1 MGSGKFNLN
10 EALNTF
16 FIESREMLDNMES
29 CLLDLEKD
37 ALDSES
43 MNALFRSV
51 HTIKGSAG
59 MFGLELIEKFT
70 HTVESVLDDVRNGKI
85 SVDSDLIG
93 LQLQCHDFIMVLL
106 DLMEQSPDSELSEE
120 QEQTKDNLLGELNKY
135 LSSGETI
142 VETNTGVSSSEKSE
156 SDETIG
162 THVESEFWHISLRF
176 NKDVFRNGLDPQS
189 FINYLCEMGDI
200 KNIITVDEDL
210 PEPVNFDPES
220 CYIGFEIQF
229 DGDTDKNTL
238 ENVFEFVIDDCDL
251 RIIPPRGSISDYV
264 NLLEELPEKSMKI
277 GDMLLQ
283 IGSLTETELQEALE
297 LQGEDIEKREET
309 GEGKFL
315 GEIMLEEKMVP
326 KQVLEAALEKQQDVK
341 KSEERKRKSI
351 RIDADKLDE
360 LINLIGELVITGAN
374 VKQLSERTND
384 ADMGEAVSS
393 MSRLIED
400 VRDSTMNL
408 RMVQIGETFK
418 RYERVVRDLSRER
431 GKDIELVISGGDT
444 ELDKTLIE
452 KISDP
457 LMHLIRN
464 SADHGID
471 LPDVRVAQG
480 KSPKGTI
487 QLNAYYETG
496 SIVMEVIDDGNGL
509 NKERIYRKAVDRG
522 VIKVDQKLA
531 DEDLYQLIFEPG
543 FSTAEKITNISGRGV
558 GMDVVRKNIEAL
570 RGSILIE
577 SEEGVGTTMRI
588 HLPLTLAIVDGFMVQ
603 VGESFFVMPL
613 DMVTECTEV
622 DIDELKAKEGG
633 NFMNLRGE
641 VLPFM
646 RLREFFDEKSQ
657 APDRENIIVLE
668 YARTKAGLV
677 VDKLIGE
684 FQTVIK
690 PLGKLFMNLQ
700 WVSGATILGTGEVA
714 LILDVAK
721 LIQYIQS
728 EENKNKS
735 VSEEVKSI
743 SVPEDV

>member
-1 MGSGKFNLN
+1 
-10 EALNTF
+10 
-16 FIESREMLDNMES
+16 
-29 CLLDLEKD
+29 
-37 ALDSES
+37 

-59 MFGLELIEKFT
+59 MFGLEKIERFT
-70 HTVESVLDDVRNGKI
+70 HTVENVLDDVRNGKI
-85 SVDSDLIG
+85 VVDSDLIG
-93 LQLQCHDFIMVLL
+93 LQLECHDFIMFLL
-106 DLMEQSPDSELSEE
+106 DLMEKSPEAAL
-120 QEQTKDNLLGELNKY
+120 
-135 LSSGETI
+135 
-142 VETNTGVSSSEKSE
+142 
-156 SDETIG
+156 SDEENERKDKLLERLNAYLDTGKVVDETPQKGEDVELVHEDTGNGTI
-162 THVESEFWHISLRF
+162 VESEFWHISLRF
-176 NKDVFRNGLDPQS
+176 SRDVFRNGLDPQS
-189 FINYLCEMGDI
+189 FINYLTEMGQ
-200 KNIITVDEDL
+200 ITNLVVVDEDL
-210 PEPVNFDPES
+210 PGQEDYNPED

-229 DGDTDKNTL
+229 DGDTDKKTI
-238 ENVFEFVIDDCDL
+238 ENVFEFVIDDCTL
-251 RIIPPRGSISDYV
+251 KIIPPRSSISDYV
-264 NLLEELPEKSMKI
+264 DLLDELPETPMKI

-283 IGSLTETELQEALE
+283 VGSLTEIELEEALD
-297 LQGEDIEKREET
+297 LQGGGDD
-309 GEGKFL
+309 GEGRFI
-315 GEIMLEEKMVP
+315 GEIMLEEQMVQ
-326 KQVLEAALEKQQDVK
+326 KKVLDAALEKQQGVRK
-341 KSEERKRKSI
+341 VEERKRKSI

-374 VKQLSERTND
+374 VRQLAERNSD
-384 ADMGEAVSS
+384 ADLGEAVSS

-431 GKDIELVISGGDT
+431 GKDIDLVIAGGET

-464 SADHGID
+464 AADHGID
-471 LPDVRVAQG
+471 MPDIRAGQG
-480 KSPKGTI
+480 KPRKGVI

-496 SIVMEVIDDGNGL
+496 SIVIEVIDDGNGL
-509 NKERIYRKAVDRG
+509 NREKIFQKAVERG
-522 VIKVDQKLA
+522 VIQSDQKLS
-531 DEDLYQLIFEPG
+531 DDDLYQLIFEAG
-543 FSTAEKITNISGRGV
+543 FSTADEITNISGRGV

-570 RGSILIE
+570 RGSIIIE
-577 SEEGVGTTMRI
+577 SEEGTGTTMRI
-588 HLPLTLAIVDGFMVQ
+588 HLPLTLAIVDGFMVK
-603 VGESFFVMPL
+603 VGDSYYVMPL

-622 DIDELKAKEGG
+622 DISELNAKEGG

-646 RLREFFDEKSQ
+646 RLREFFSEESQ
-657 APDRENIIVLE
+657 APERENIIVLE

-714 LILDVAK
+714 LILDVPK
-721 LIQYIQS
+721 LIQHIQS
-728 EENKNKS
+728 RETKS
-735 VSEEVKSI
+735 VGVAEEI
-743 SVPEDV
+743 